1 MITMWKQLYLS
12 DNLALLLF
20 EKLLQKFWGLKSV
33 PAFKIHTTLSPN
45 AWLENRGRNVLST

>member
-33 PAFKIHTTLSPN
+33 PAFKIHTTFSSN